1 MRNYFAA
8 TGRWSYLL
16 VLHVRTTQL
25 QATRATEL
33 RTQSGGPGSWGLG
46 VWERGG
52 QQCPKNKGEQE
63 LAVEQE
69 QRAKPTPTS
78 LATKPSEQLP
88 AAGRCEVGSAKAK
101 AKADTGTW
109 HMAYGSAAAC
119 CMQQQQWRQ
128 QGIASSRTAAIPWA
142 PSRGLTLWPRG
153 LRGGCSARTTSPT
166 TKVALSACH
175 LPFATTPRPTMTSA
189 GAPGVQCPLGWG
201 AWGFNLQCS
210 ARALFRAAAFKIK

>member
-69 QRAKPTPTS
+69 VEEEQEVAGEKEKSGEQELTGEQEVAGEQEQRKT
-78 LATKPSEQLP
+78 Q
-88 AAGRCEVGSAKAK
+88 
-101 AKADTGTW
+101 
-109 HMAYGSAAAC
+109 
-119 CMQQQQWRQ
+119 
-128 QGIASSRTAAIPWA
+128 
-142 PSRGLTLWPRG
+142 
-153 LRGGCSARTTSPT
+153 
-166 TKVALSACH
+166 
-175 LPFATTPRPTMTSA
+175 
-189 GAPGVQCPLGWG
+189 
-201 AWGFNLQCS
+201 
-210 ARALFRAAAFKIK
+210 